1 MQIEI
6 ERMPK
11 MSFEDFA
18 DQHNLTLRIKELS
31 DGLFRASFY
40 GCYEARQDSVRV
52 FASGEPMHSVAGAI
66 NDLARAISGTSIIV
80 RDVRVS
86 VPRLSVKGTYDED
99 SGVAVQGKRK

>member
-31 DGLFRASFY
+31 DGSFRASLHHSL
-40 GCYEARQDSVRV
+40 GQCSVIV
-52 FASGEPMHSVAGAI
+52 ASGVEKPNIMSAI
-66 NDLARAISGTSIIV
+66 NNLASSISGTSVLVGI
-80 RDVRVS
+80 DRVS
-86 VPRLSVKGTYDED
+86 VPRLLVKGTYDED

>member
-52 FASGEPMHSVAGAI
+52 FGSGEPMHSVAGAI

-80 RDVRVS
+80 RDVRVP
-86 VPRLSVKGTYDED
+86 VPRLNVTGVYDED
-99 SGVAVQGKRK
+99 SGVAVHGKRK

>member
-18 DQHNLTLRIKELS
+18 DEHNLTLRIKELS

-52 FASGEPMHSVAGAI
+52 FASGEPMHSVMGAI
-66 NDLARAISGTSIIV
+66 NDLARAISGTSVAIGK
-80 RDVRVS
+80 DRVS
-86 VPRLSVKGTYDED
+86 VPRLLVNGTYDED
-99 SGVAVQGKRK
+99 SGVAVQNKRR

>member
-40 GCYEARQDSVRV
+40 GCYEARQDSDKVGG
-52 FASGEPMHSVAGAI
+52 S
-66 NDLARAISGTSIIV
+66 T
-80 RDVRVS
+80 
-86 VPRLSVKGTYDED
+86 
-99 SGVAVQGKRK
+99 